1 MASPASPGLY
11 VHVPFCSA
19 ICPYCDFAVLTGGA
33 DKRRRFVASLR
44 EEIALW
50 ADSEWRGF
58 DTIYFGGGTP
68 SALEPGQIGEILDG
82 IYATFP
88 DSRDARIFLEANP
101 EDATAESFAALRAL
115 GVATLSLG
123 VQTFVP
129 DELVFLGRRH
139 TPEQAERSFPL
150 ARDAGF
156 PTVSLDLIFGLPDQ
170 NPAAWRRSLEAAV
183 RLGADHISCY
193 QLTIHE
199 GTPFGFRRDR
209 GQLAEMPEPAQAEI
223 FHLTHHL
230 LGDAGYEGYEVSNF
244 ARAPE
249 HRSRHN
255 QKYWRHVPYLGL
267 GPSAHSFDGKSRWW
281 NERKL
286 GPWEQKIDQRVR
298 PIADSETLTSENLAL
313 EALMLRL
320 RTKEGLDFR
329 DFRERYGV
337 DLEAKNAGLLE
348 RAYENGLLVRDGE
361 RLKPTLAGFAV
372 ADGLARDFE
381 VGE

>member
-1 MASPASPGLY
+1 MAPGLY
-11 VHVPFCSA
+11 LHVPFCSA

-33 DKRRRFVASLR
+33 EKRRRFVASLL

-50 ADSEWRGF
+50 AESEWRGF

-68 SALEPGQIGEILDG
+68 SALEAAQIGEILEAV
-82 IYATFP
+82 YATFP
-88 DSRDARIFLEANP
+88 DSREARIFLEANP
-101 EDATAESFAALRAL
+101 EDSSPEAFAALRAL

-123 VQTFVP
+123 VQTFEP
-129 DELVFLGRRH
+129 QELAFLGRRH
-139 TPEQAERSFPL
+139 TPEQAERSFHL

-170 NPAAWRRSLEAAV
+170 TPERWRRSLESAV

-209 GQLAEMPEPAQAEI
+209 GHLAEMPEPAQAEI
-223 FHLTHHL
+223 FHLTHQL

-255 QKYWRHVPYLGL
+255 QKYWRHVPYLGV
-267 GPSAHSFDGKSRWW
+267 GPSAHSFDGKRRWW

-286 GPWEQKIDQRVR
+286 GPWEAKINQHTR
-298 PIADSETLTSENLAL
+298 PIADSETLTPGNLAL
-313 EALMLRL
+313 EALMLGL
-320 RTKEGLDFR
+320 RTKDGLDLGE
-329 DFRERYGV
+329 FRERYGV
-337 DLEAKNAGLLE
+337 ELEARNADLLE
-348 RAYENGLLVRDGE
+348 RAHENGLLVREGE

>member
-1 MASPASPGLY
+1 M
-11 VHVPFCSA
+11 
-19 ICPYCDFAVLTGGA
+19 LTGGEE
-33 DKRRRFVASLR
+33 KRRRFVASLLA
-44 EEIALW
+44 EIALW
-50 ADSEWRGF
+50 ADSGWRGF

-68 SALEPGQIGEILDG
+68 SALSPEQIGEILEAV
-82 IYATFP
+82 YATFP
-88 DSRDARIFLEANP
+88 ESRAARIFLEANP
-101 EDATAESFAALRAL
+101 EDATPETFAALRAL

-123 VQTFVP
+123 VQSFLP
-129 DELVFLGRRH
+129 EELAFLGRRH
-139 TPEQAERSFPL
+139 TPEQGEQAFHL

-156 PTVSLDLIFGLPDQ
+156 PTVSLDLIFGLPAQ
-170 NPAAWRRSLEAAV
+170 TPATWRRSLEAAI
-183 RLGADHISCY
+183 RLGADHISGY

-209 GQLAEMPEPAQAEI
+209 GQLAEMPEPAQGEI
-223 FHLTHHL
+223 FHLTHRL
-230 LGDAGYEGYEVSNF
+230 LGEAGYEGYEVSNF

-267 GPSAHSFDGKSRWW
+267 GPSAHSFDGQRRWW

-286 GPWEQKIDQRVR
+286 GPWEAKIARGKQPV
-298 PIADSETLTSENLAL
+298 ADSETLTPENLAL

-320 RTKEGLDFR
+320 RTREGLDLR
-329 DFRERYGV
+329 ELRERYGV
-337 DLEAKNAGLLE
+337 DLEARNTDLLE
-348 RAYENGLLVRDGE
+348 RAIGEGLLVREGE
-361 RLKPTLAGFAV
+361 SLKPTLAGLAV